1 MHSLGGVVEE
11 IKRTGCNKRK
21 ADMLEKDLDKVEQ
34 IMEKVADLY
43 DKAVPHLE
51 LRDKQIASEERDRT
65 YEDVDKWI

>member
-1 MHSLGGVVEE
+1 MEE

-34 IMEKVADLY
+34 IMEEVEDLY
-43 DKAVPHLE
+43 DKAVPDLE